1 MRLILIAALG
11 SLFLST
17 GCFQQIAVDSL
28 TGIMGN
34 GFDVLNEESDL
45 ELAAT
50 SIAGNLKLLESVL
63 RTDPGNRDLLM
74 MTCRGYASYAMA
86 FIEDEDPVR
95 AREFYRRGMVYG
107 KQLFDPRGKLGKSF
121 DATSADVEAALREAG
136 PRDVPAV
143 FWTAVSWGG
152 YVSLGL
158 TDPDALASLP
168 KVEAMMKFVKDRD
181 PGYFYGGADFF
192 LGTIAGSR
200 PPMLG
205 GNPAASKEHFDNA
218 LSISGGKFL
227 LTYVYYART
236 YAVQVQD
243 SVLFG
248 SLLTAVDTASLDI
261 LPAARLSNAVAK
273 RKAVFLREKTNEL
286 F

>member
-1 MRLILIAALG
+1 
-11 SLFLST
+11 
-17 GCFQQIAVDSL
+17 
-28 TGIMGN
+28 
-34 GFDVLNEESDL
+34 
-45 ELAAT
+45 
-50 SIAGNLKLLESVL
+50 
-63 RTDPGNRDLLM
+63 
-74 MTCRGYASYAMA
+74 
-86 FIEDEDPVR
+86 
-95 AREFYRRGMVYG
+95 
-107 KQLFDPRGKLGKSF
+107 
-121 DATSADVEAALREAG
+121 
-136 PRDVPAV
+136 
-143 FWTAVSWGG
+143 
-152 YVSLGL
+152 
-158 TDPDALASLP
+158 
-168 KVEAMMKFVKDRD
+168 VEAMMNFVRERD

-205 GNPAASKEHFDNA
+205 GSPASSKEHFDRA
-218 LSISGGKFL
+218 LSLSGGKFL

-273 RKAVFLREKTNEL
+273 RKAALLRAKTAEL

>member
-1 MRLILIAALG
+1 MRPILISALALVFC
-11 SLFLST
+11 S

-28 TGIMGN
+28 TGIMEN
-34 GFDVLNEESDL
+34 GFEVLNEESDL
-45 ELAAT
+45 DLAGT
-50 SIAGNLKLLESVL
+50 SIAGNLKLIESVI

-74 MTCRGYASYAMA
+74 MACRGYASYAMA
-86 FIEDEDPVR
+86 FVEDDDPVR
-95 AREFYRRGMVYG
+95 AREFYRRGLG
-107 KQLFDPRGKLGKSF
+107 FGRQLFDQQGKIARSF
-121 DATSADVEAALREAG
+121 DGPSSDLEAALAAAG
-136 PRDVPAV
+136 DGDVPAI

-158 TDPDALASLP
+158 TDPDALAALP
-168 KVEAMMKFVKDRD
+168 KVEAMMNFVRDRD

-200 PPMLG
+200 PPILG
-205 GNPAASKEHFDNA
+205 GSPEASKEHFDRA
-218 LSISGGKFL
+218 LSLSGGKFL

-248 SLLTAVDTASLDI
+248 SLLTAVDTASIDV

-273 RKAVFLREKTNEL
+273 RKAALLRGKVNEL

>member
-1 MRLILIAALG
+1 MRTSLIAAVLLLLC
-11 SLFLST
+11 S

-28 TGIMGN
+28 TGIMEN

-45 ELAAT
+45 ELAGT

-74 MTCRGYASYAMA
+74 MISRGYSSYAMA
-86 FIEDEDPVR
+86 FVEDEDPVR
-95 AREFYRRGMVYG
+95 AREFYRRGMEYG
-107 KQLFDPRGKLGKSF
+107 KRLFDPRGRIGRAF
-121 DATSADVEAALREAG
+121 DGTPEELEAALADAG
-136 PRDVPAV
+136 TGMVPAV
-143 FWTAVSWGG
+143 FWTALSWGG

-158 TDPDALASLP
+158 TDPDALADLP
-168 KVEAMMKFVKDRD
+168 RVETMMNFVKDRD

-200 PPMLG
+200 PAMLG
-205 GNPAASKEHFDNA
+205 GNPRASKEHFESA
-218 LSISGGKFL
+218 LAFSGGTFL

-243 SVLFG
+243 SALFG
-248 SLLTAVDTASLDI
+248 SLLTVVDTTSLDV
-261 LPAARLSNAVAK
+261 LPGARLSNAVAK
-273 RKAVFLREKTNEL
+273 KKAALLRAKTNEL